1 MSLINEKTPSVITPD
16 GAIYFDNAATSWPKP
31 PGVAA
36 AMLDYL
42 ERVGANPGRSG
53 HRASIEA
60 GRIMYQTRELVA
72 ETFHCDDPMRVAFTL
87 NVTQA
92 INLVLQGVLKPGD
105 HVLTSSMEHN
115 SVMRP
120 LRALEREGVEISCTP
135 CDADG
140 KLNPMDLENLIHP
153 HTRMIVLNHASNVSG
168 TILPLREVAE
178 IVRKHN
184 IPLLVDAAQTA
195 GVFPIDIEADQ
206 IDFLTFTGHKSLYGP
221 TGTGGVIFGERV
233 DIEMVR
239 PLTRGGTG
247 SRSERDEQPDF
258 LPDRF
263 ESGTQNVV
271 GLAGLG
277 ASLKWL
283 QEQGISQ
290 LRQQE
295 EDLCAYLL
303 QGLMEIPGISI
314 YGPQDASAQTATIA
328 INMAGFSP
336 AELGLILDDEYDILC
351 RVGLHCAPAAH
362 RTLGTFP
369 TGSVRISL
377 GAFHQKR
384 DIDTVLQALQKISRE
399 RKQ

>member
-1 MSLINEKTPSVITPD
+1 MSINTVRTPSVTTFD

-60 GRIMYQTRELVA
+60 GRILYQTRELVA
-72 ETFHCDDPMRVAFTL
+72 ETFHCDDPMRIAFTL
-87 NVTQA
+87 NITQA
-92 INLVLQGVLKPGD
+92 INLVLRGVLKTGD

-120 LRALEREGVEISCTP
+120 LRALEHEGVEVSCTP
-135 CDADG
+135 CTADG
-140 KLNPMDLENLIHP
+140 KLNPSDLEKLIRP
-153 HTRMIVLNHASNVSG
+153 ETRMIVLNHASNVSG
-168 TILPLREVAE
+168 TILPLREVSLIA
-178 IVRKHN
+178 RKHN
-184 IPLLVDAAQTA
+184 ILLLVDAAQSA
-195 GVFPIDIEADQ
+195 GVLPIDVEFDQ

-221 TGTGGVIFGERV
+221 TGTGGVVFGEQV
-233 DIEMVR
+233 DIEIVQ

-247 SRSERDEQPDF
+247 SRSEVEEHPTF

-283 QEQGISQ
+283 RDQSISK
-290 LRQQE
+290 LRKQE
-295 EDLCAYLL
+295 EHHCEIML
-303 QGLMEIPGISI
+303 QGLKEIPGISI
-314 YGPQDASAQTATIA
+314 YGPDDASQQTATVA
-328 INMAGFSP
+328 INMEGYSP
-336 AELGLILDDEYDILC
+336 AELGLTLDEEYGILC

-369 TGSVRISL
+369 SGSVRISL
-377 GAFHQKR
+377 GAFHQESNIEYLLK
-384 DIDTVLQALQKISRE
+384 ALQKISQE
-399 RKQ
+399 RRP

>member
-1 MSLINEKTPSVITPD
+1 MSINTIRTPSVTTFD

-53 HRASIEA
+53 HRTSIEA
-60 GRIMYQTRELVA
+60 GRILYQTRELVA
-72 ETFHCDDPMRVAFTL
+72 ETFHCDDPMRVAFSL
-87 NVTQA
+87 NITQA

-120 LRALEREGVEISCTP
+120 LRALEHEGVEISCAP
-135 CDADG
+135 CNTDG
-140 KLNPMDLENLIHP
+140 KLNPADLEKLIRP
-153 HTRMIVLNHASNVSG
+153 QTRMITLNHASNVSG

-178 IVRKHN
+178 IAHKHD
-184 IPLLVDAAQTA
+184 ILLLVDSAQTA
-195 GVFPIDIEADQ
+195 GVLPIDVKADQ

-221 TGTGGVIFGERV
+221 TGTGGVIFGEHV

-247 SRSERDEQPDF
+247 SRSEREEQPDF

-277 ASLKWL
+277 ASLRWL
-283 QEQGISQ
+283 QEQGISKI
-290 LRQQE
+290 RQQE
-295 EDLCAYLL
+295 EYLCKTML
-303 QGLMEIPGISI
+303 QGLKEIPGISI
-314 YGPQDASAQTATIA
+314 YGPKDASQQTATVS
-328 INMAGFSP
+328 INLEGYSP
-336 AELGLILDDEYDILC
+336 AELGLTLDEEYGILC

-377 GAFHQKR
+377 GAFHHKN
-384 DIDTVLQALQKISRE
+384 DVDTVLQALQKLSQE
-399 RKQ
+399 RKP

>member
-1 MSLINEKTPSVITPD
+1 MSLIKDNTPSAVTPD
-16 GAIYFDNAATSWPKP
+16 GAIYFDSAATSWPKP

-72 ETFHCDDPMRVAFTL
+72 ETFNCNDPMRVAFTL
-87 NVTQA
+87 NITQA
-92 INLVLQGVLKPGD
+92 INLVLQRLLKPGD

-120 LRALEREGVEISCTP
+120 LRALEHEGVELNCVA
-135 CDADG
+135 CDVEG
-140 KLNPMDLENLIHP
+140 KLNPVDLEKLILP
-153 HTRMIVLNHASNVSG
+153 HTRLIVLNHASNVSG

-178 IVRKHN
+178 ITRKHN
-184 IPLLVDAAQTA
+184 ILLLVDAAQTA
-195 GVFPIDIEADQ
+195 GVLPIDIQADQ

-247 SRSERDEQPDF
+247 SRSEREEQPDF

-283 QEQGISQ
+283 QELGISE
-290 LRQQE
+290 LRLQE
-295 EDLCAYLL
+295 EELCAYLL
-303 QGLMEIPGISI
+303 HGLKGIPGITI
-314 YGPQDASAQTATIA
+314 YGPKESIQQTATVA
-328 INMAGFSP
+328 INLAGYSP
-336 AELGLILDDEYDILC
+336 AELGLILDDEYGILC
-351 RVGLHCAPAAH
+351 RAGLHCAPAAH

-384 DIDTVLQALQKISRE
+384 DIDSVLQALQNISRVN
-399 RKQ
+399 KP